1 MSQNDNKSKNQL
13 EEKENLDIMLNNNT
27 ESYLILKKENIK
39 ADNQGKE
46 KCLLNYEKD
55 QNDEENNQQRKRR
68 RSNSVDLY
76 KKHKRDKEKKKTNRE
91 SSNKIVNN
99 NNNILVLNE
108 RPSNDITIKKIT
120 NKELKDGK
128 AKKVTFLTPN
138 FITIIDVESYKKF
151 NEENTC
157 KDPFEDME
165 FLKNINNFNINININ
180 NNNNNNSNNH
190 DKNEDDGKER
200 VNCNCL
206 IF

>member
-13 EEKENLDIMLNNNT
+13 DEKENLDIMLNNNT
-27 ESYLILKKENIK
+27 ESYLIMRNKNVK

-46 KCLLNYEKD
+46 KCLLNYEND
-55 QNDEENNQQRKRR
+55 QNDESNYQPKKRR

-76 KKHKRDKEKKKTNRE
+76 KKHKRDREKKKTNRE
-91 SSNKIVNN
+91 NNNKIGNN
-99 NNNILVLNE
+99 NNVLVLNE
-108 RPSNDITIKKIT
+108 RPVNNITKNKIT

-128 AKKVTFLTPN
+128 VKKVTFLNSN

-151 NEENTC
+151 NMENTC

-165 FLKNINNFNINININ
+165 FLKNIHNINNFNININN
-180 NNNNNNSNNH
+180 SQNNSNNH

-200 VNCNCL
+200 VNCTCL